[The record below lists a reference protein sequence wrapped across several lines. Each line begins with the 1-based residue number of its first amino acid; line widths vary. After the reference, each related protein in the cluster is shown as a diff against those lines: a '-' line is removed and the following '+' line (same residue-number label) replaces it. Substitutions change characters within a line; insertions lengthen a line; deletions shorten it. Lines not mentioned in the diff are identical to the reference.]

1 MNVRKINR
9 LFNKFAKKS
18 TDAMASPWAF
28 AIALLV
34 SLIWL
39 ASGPFFHFSDG
50 WNFAANSSTTVI
62 NFLMGFLILF
72 TQGRDAYLARLERQ
86 VILKAISDAPNLALM
101 LEEDSD
107 DRIAALAD
115 DLRQAKQEAEAAE
128 SEIKSE

>member
-1 MNVRKINR
+1 MNLRKLNQLFVR
-9 LFNKFAKKS
+9 LSKKT
-18 TDAMASPWAF
+18 TDAMASPLAF
-28 AIALLV
+28 MLALLA

-50 WNFAANSSTTVI
+50 WNFAANSSTTII

-86 VILKAISDAPNLALM
+86 VILKAISDAPNMALM

-107 DRIAALAD
+107 DRVQALAD
-115 DLRQAKQEAEAAE
+115 DLRQAKQEAEQEADDAGR
-128 SEIKSE
+128 